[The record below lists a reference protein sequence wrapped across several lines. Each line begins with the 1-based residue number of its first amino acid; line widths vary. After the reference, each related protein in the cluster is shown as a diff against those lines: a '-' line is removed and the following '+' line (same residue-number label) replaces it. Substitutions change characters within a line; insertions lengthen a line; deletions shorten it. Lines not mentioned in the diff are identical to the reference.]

1 MSTRAHSDTFERRSR
16 IFAALTVRNRM
27 VSVLRIAVPL
37 LGVLVLAGLLL
48 QLFIGSFAPGFS
60 FAGITIDRDRL
71 VVDAPS
77 YEAMSSDGTSYAVSA
92 AAAVAAP
99 NSNDL
104 IDLTGALL
112 TMRQP
117 DGREITAAADT
128 AQLQTTDQL
137 VLVEGVARIADST
150 GAHGTL
156 VGVRANIPQES
167 MTASGT
173 VDMTFANGTTLDATG
188 MAYTGDGNWRFTDV
202 TLVLPS
208 TPGAGTT
215 PDADTQTPE
224 PQP

>member
-1 MSTRAHSDTFERRSR
+1 MSTLAHTDTFDHRSR
-16 IFAALTVRNRM
+16 IFARLTARNRL
-27 VSVLRIAVPL
+27 VAILRIAVPV

-48 QLFIGSFAPGFS
+48 QLVIGSLAPGFS

-77 YEAMSSDGTSYAVSA
+77 YEAMSADGTSYAVSA
-92 AAAVAAP
+92 ASAVAAP
-99 NSNDL
+99 NTNDL
-104 IDLTGALL
+104 VDLTGALL

-117 DGREITAAADT
+117 DGREVTAAAES

-137 VLVEGVARIADST
+137 VLVDGVARIADNR

-156 VGVRANIPQES
+156 VGVRADIPAET
-167 MTASGT
+167 MTASGP
-173 VDMTFANGTTLDATG
+173 VDLTFGNGATLEASG
-188 MAYTGDGNWRFTDV
+188 MAYAGDGIWRFTEV

-208 TPGAGTT
+208 TPGADAT
-215 PDADTQTPE
+215 PAAPMSAPE